1 MWHHSINVKVAEKV
15 PEKQLFFTKNFPGT
29 VAEFLLLVSA

>member
-1 MWHHSINVKVAEKV
+1 MRHHSINVKDTEKV